1 MFRCYLQSKE
11 VHMRQNTGRSHN
23 NRKAPRPGT
32 RTSGKRRL
40 IRNLRDKTLRL
51 TVAVSPAVITIAAM
65 IVISL
70 VTGHPQD
77 LFLTRSTIGIPVRF
91 VLITTVLVVP
101 IAALPGLLA
110 MLGKLWTHEKILGK
124 LVRMPID
131 ADQEC
136 CKPIVWGLRP
146 LQGIGLHISLA
157 EKFLS
162 FLEFSVGASFQTLL
176 ARATLFL
183 IGSAL
188 VSLFLSTIWALDD
201 LGVRIY
207 NSGTGEVNMAG
218 RSVGII
224 LPLITGAVGITSL
237 FHRSLPFDA
246 LSDVVQIIMVL
257 YPPYI
262 FFAIIHNEFLRK
274 RSVAL
279 LEKLRLATIATRLEV
294 P

>member
-1 MFRCYLQSKE
+1 
-11 VHMRQNTGRSHN
+11 
-23 NRKAPRPGT
+23 
-32 RTSGKRRL
+32 
-40 IRNLRDKTLRL
+40 
-51 TVAVSPAVITIAAM
+51 M

-70 VTGHPQD
+70 ITGHPQD
-77 LFLTRSTIGIPVRF
+77 LFLTQATIGIPVRF
-91 VLITTVLVVP
+91 VFITAVLVTPIAVLPRLLTVLGRMS
-101 IAALPGLLA
+101 IS
-110 MLGKLWTHEKILGK
+110 EKILGQ
-124 LVRMPID
+124 LVRTPTG
-131 ADQEC
+131 AGQEC

-146 LQGIGLHISLA
+146 FQGIGLHVTLA

-162 FLEFSVGASFQTLL
+162 FLESSVGASLETWL

-188 VSLFLSTIWALDD
+188 VSLFLSTVWALDD
-201 LGVRIY
+201 LGFRIY

-218 RSVGII
+218 RSVGTI
-224 LPLITGAVGITSL
+224 LPLITGAVGITAL

-246 LSDVVQIIMVL
+246 VSDLVQIIMVL

-262 FFAIIHNEFLRK
+262 LFAIIHNEFLRR

-279 LEKLRLATIATRLEV
+279 VEKLHLPTIATKIER